1 MKPTYDELAAMARRW
16 FPFAHRDMRRD
27 SWMQTCRECGV
38 EMRVTNPDF
47 MDGIGHRENCVWAED
62 RRLLAQLR
70 RSPAARRRA
79 GHDATPGARDPATGG
94 DGVRTIGASAPRCPA
109 VEDAIF
115 PTRWM
120 MPRGVYQHLQKAG
133 GSDRA

>member
-27 SWMQTCRECGV
+27 FWMQTCRECGV

-62 RRLLAQLR
+62 RRLLARLDAVQQL
-70 RSPAARRRA
+70 AVEQATTRA
-79 GHDATPGARDPATGG
+79 SGARDAATGG
-94 DGVRTIGASAPRCPA
+94 DGVRRTPLGAIG
-109 VEDAIF
+109 
-115 PTRWM
+115 T
-120 MPRGVYQHLQKAG
+120 RGVHAQ
-133 GSDRA
+133 R